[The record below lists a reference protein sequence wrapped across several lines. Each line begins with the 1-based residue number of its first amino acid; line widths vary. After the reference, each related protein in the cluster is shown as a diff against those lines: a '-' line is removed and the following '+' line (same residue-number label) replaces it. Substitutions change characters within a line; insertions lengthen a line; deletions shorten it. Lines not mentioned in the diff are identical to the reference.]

1 LYCILQISTRII
13 EFNNRGKKE
22 ICEVCFSKKRKSS
35 KCIFQREQMEI
46 KISLQLS
53 LRAFRIALDLTAI
66 LVRGAPS
73 ERIIITHI
81 FLMENG

>member
-1 LYCILQISTRII
+1 
-13 EFNNRGKKE
+13 
-22 ICEVCFSKKRKSS
+22 
-35 KCIFQREQMEI
+35 MEI